1 MRVEGYELWKDY
13 QLISNNWKQ
22 HYTKYVKFLELK
34 LELVSICISI

>member
-22 HYTKYVKFLELK
+22 HYTKWCKISRVK
-34 LELVSICISI
+34 IRTCINMH